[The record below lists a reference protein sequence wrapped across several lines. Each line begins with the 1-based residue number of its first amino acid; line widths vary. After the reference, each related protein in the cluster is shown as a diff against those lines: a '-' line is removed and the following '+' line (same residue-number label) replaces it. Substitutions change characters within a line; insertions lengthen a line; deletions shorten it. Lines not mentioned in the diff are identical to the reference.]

1 MKPMNANEADYEE
14 FEILGREA
22 LFTNMRIDRN
32 TLPDG
37 LYAYDLRYE
46 CNGEPN
52 ELKSFVLVN
61 HWGTVVVKEPIES
74 ADSGVELM
82 LFRDLNVYKKFKQ
95 KFAYMI
101 FAQNF
106 LLTHWERNC
115 ITPDDCNFL
124 GGDMSLEDFLNGS
137 PQMEQR
143 M

>member
-37 LYAYDLRYE
+37 LYAYDLRDE
-46 CNGEPN
+46 CDGEPC

-61 HWGTVVVKEPIES
+61 HWGTVVVKEPVEG
-74 ADSGVELM
+74 ADGGVELT
-82 LFRDLNVYKKFKQ
+82 L
-95 KFAYMI
+95 
-101 FAQNF
+101 
-106 LLTHWERNC
+106 
-115 ITPDDCNFL
+115 DDCNFL
-124 GGDMSLEDFLNGS
+124 GGDISLEDFLNGS
-137 PQMEQR
+137 PKMEQR

>member
-37 LYAYDLRYE
+37 LYAYDLRDE
-46 CNGEPN
+46 CDGEPC

-61 HWGTVVVKEPIES
+61 HWGTVVVKKPIEG
-74 ADSGVELM
+74 ADSGVEL
-82 LFRDLNVYKKFKQ
+82 
-95 KFAYMI
+95 
-101 FAQNF
+101 
-106 LLTHWERNC
+106 
-115 ITPDDCNFL
+115 TPDDCNFL
-124 GGDMSLEDFLNGS
+124 GDAMSLEEFLNSS
-137 PQMEQR
+137 PKMEQR